1 MKTTHVHKPR
11 CREVN
16 SYFEGESVGKEHLTL
31 QSSLNWREF
40 MVNGQDGEDSR
51 AHVTVLDRTVWF
63 HVTQLLRRS
72 DITKETPHNGIS
84 MEISGPRSWMKA
96 GASQCEASVC
106 VLLPPRWHSRS
117 TIMVRTGKS
126 SMTQRLENT
135 FFYWIRFLYKIAS
148 YQTRLDWPGSQL

>member
-51 AHVTVLDRTVWF
+51 AHVTVLDRTV
-63 HVTQLLRRS
+63 
-72 DITKETPHNGIS
+72 
-84 MEISGPRSWMKA
+84 
-96 GASQCEASVC
+96 
-106 VLLPPRWHSRS
+106 
-117 TIMVRTGKS
+117 
-126 SMTQRLENT
+126 
-135 FFYWIRFLYKIAS
+135 
-148 YQTRLDWPGSQL
+148 